1 MKLKYDFAIR
11 QIAGEQVLIPMGS
24 AALKFSGMVTTN
36 EVGAFICQTLKQD
49 TDREALLA
57 AICAE
62 FEVDADTARQD
73 MDAFLQSLDRAGLL
87 A

>member
-1 MKLKYDFAIR
+1 MKLKYEFAIR

-36 EVGAFICQTLKQD
+36 EVGAFICQVLKEE
-49 TDREALLA
+49 TDREVLLA

-73 MDAFLQSLDRAGLL
+73 MDAFLQNLDRAGLL